1 MIIGDSN
8 GETAVYNCLNGA
20 LIKKLPKHSAEVIR
34 IAHIVSYKNPNM
46 SYFVTASMDNTIKI
60 SDDSKINES
69 DLIRLI
75 QMQDVLVSS
84 ILFDPENK
92 VIVTGTN
99 NGMIAFIE
107 LDTGKY
113 SGNYRE

>member
-1 MIIGDSN
+1 
-8 GETAVYNCLNGA
+8 
-20 LIKKLPKHSAEVIR
+20 
-34 IAHIVSYKNPNM
+34 
-46 SYFVTASMDNTIKI
+46 
-60 SDDSKINES
+60 
-69 DLIRLI
+69 
-75 QMQDVLVSS
+75 MQDVLVSS

-113 SGNYRE
+113 SGNYRELKDNEISSLSLIEDPEYKSLIEKAALAQAKMNEKGPDKTVYNKYLPYLICSTADGVCFFYLSDYLVN